1 MAKRNAPMRVLVPVD
16 RSGPS
21 EAALEE
27 ALEQFPEAEIHVLHV
42 LQVKTPW
49 GEDTKA
55 GGKISVDEGKE
66 ILDSAKSIA
75 ADHGR
80 DLETEMV
87 EGNAAKTIVSYAEEN
102 DIDRIVMGSV
112 GRSGVS
118 RLLLGSVAEAVTR
131 RAPCSVTIVRE

>member
-1 MAKRNAPMRVLVPVD
+1 MRVLVPVD
-16 RSGPS
+16 GSEQS

-27 ALEQFPEAEIHVLHV
+27 ALEQFPDAEVHVLHV

-49 GEDTKA
+49 GDDTKT
-55 GGKISVDEGKE
+55 GGEISVDKGKDV
-66 ILDSAKSIA
+66 LNSARSIA
-75 ADHGR
+75 ADRGR
-80 DLETEMV
+80 DLETELV

-102 DIDRIVMGSV
+102 DIGRIVMGSV

-118 RLLLGSVAEAVTR
+118 RMLLGSVAESVIR